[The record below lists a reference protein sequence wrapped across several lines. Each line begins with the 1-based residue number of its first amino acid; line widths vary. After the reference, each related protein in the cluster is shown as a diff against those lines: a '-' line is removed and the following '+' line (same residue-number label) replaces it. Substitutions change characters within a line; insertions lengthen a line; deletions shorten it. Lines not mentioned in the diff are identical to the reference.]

1 MRAPGAGAADRADRY
16 RAAID
21 MSGWADTRGGVAVVL
36 SEHHAS
42 DDGYLPAPLTLASA
56 IAARTEHLVI
66 NVAAVVATLH
76 HPIELAEQMVVL
88 DHISRGRVMYVL
100 GLGYRSAEFEL
111 YDVALADRVQRL
123 ELVVERLRLAFDGAV
138 TPHPFTTGGPA
149 LAGGGGTATAARRAA
164 RLGLGF
170 MAERHDPSLETA
182 YLDACVTFGRQPRS
196 YFGPAAGAPTAVVVV
211 DDVDRGWRDY
221 GPHLLHDAKTY
232 GQWLAESSHHTVAHG
247 SAARTIDEL
256 RDAPGNY
263 RVVDVAGARELVDE
277 FGIVSLMPMCGGA
290 PVDLAWHCVRLMTE
304 EVLAAR

>member
-21 MSGWADTRGGVAVVL
+21 MASWADTRGGVAVVL

-56 IAARTEHLVI
+56 IAARTENLVI

-100 GLGYRSAEFEL
+100 GLGYRAVEFEL
-111 YDVALADRVQRL
+111 YDVALADRVERL
-123 ELVVERLRLAFDGAV
+123 ERMVEGLRIAFDGAV
-138 TPHPFTTGGPA
+138 TPPPFTTGGPS
-149 LAGGGGTATAARRAA
+149 LAGGGGTIAAARRAA

-182 YLDACVTFGRQPRS
+182 YRDACVADGREPGS
-196 YFGPAAGAPTAVVVV
+196 YLAPAAGAPTAVVVV
-211 DDVDRGWRDY
+211 DDVEQGWRDY
-221 GPHLLHDAKTY
+221 GPHLLHDATVY
-232 GQWLAESSHHTVAHG
+232 GQWFAESGHHRVAHG
-247 SAARTIDEL
+247 SPARTIDEL
-256 RDAPGNY
+256 RDQPGNY
-263 RVVDVAGARELVDE
+263 RVVDAAGARELVDE
-277 FGIVSLMPMCGGA
+277 FGIVAIMPMCGGA
-290 PVDLAWHCVRLMTE
+290 PVDLAWRCVRLMTD